1 MILFTST
8 TATISYIIFDLL
20 IYDYAVGCLLT
31 GFFATLVGQAL
42 MSIVMKKYKR
52 NSYIAYTIG
61 IVVAI
66 SAIAMTIESVIAIL
80 K

>member
-1 MILFTST
+1 MIFE
-8 TATISYIIFDLL
+8 LL

-31 GFFATLVGQAL
+31 GFFATLVGQTVMHIL
-42 MSIVMKKYKR
+42 MEKYNR

-61 IVVAI
+61 IVVGI

-80 K
+80 N